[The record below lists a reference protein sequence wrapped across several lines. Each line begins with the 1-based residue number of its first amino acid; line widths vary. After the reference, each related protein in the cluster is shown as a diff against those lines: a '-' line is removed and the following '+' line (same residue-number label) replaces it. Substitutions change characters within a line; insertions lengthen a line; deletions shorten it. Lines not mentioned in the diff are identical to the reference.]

1 MWKTQVGNFYAPPVL
16 AGGVIYGIADRR
28 PPSAPNVIAVRI
40 SDGKLLWR
48 TPVPNSDNASYV
60 AADASNVALLTHSS
74 GLYGLDPATGT
85 QRWHI
90 PGIGGPGL
98 VVHKGVVFTTLATA
112 PIPGLPASQGAQLTL
127 PTPPPT
133 PTPPSTGGPSSPWT
147 ALLVAVKASDGAPLW
162 QAPFDLDVQRL
173 VVNDRAVYGTVT
185 GGVLFAF
192 DTHTGKPLTTTSQ
205 GGVGSPDT
213 TAFSQGWVMTASER
227 IVLVSDNQ
235 PNAPHLRALSAT
247 DGTVLW
253 DVPVEFGL
261 SASVPARV
269 QIAGDF
275 IYSVDGNN
283 NITAVRV
290 SNGSVA
296 WQRHFGQYDPSTL
309 VVRGSVVF
317 TMLAPFIPDI
327 GPCLIDCT
335 PSIVSLDA
343 ATGAVYWQRDVEGA
357 DYLAMFAQ

>member
-1 MWKTQVGNFYAPPVL
+1 
-16 AGGVIYGIADRR
+16 
-28 PPSAPNVIAVRI
+28 
-40 SDGKLLWR
+40 
-48 TPVPNSDNASYV
+48 
-60 AADASNVALLTHSS
+60 
-74 GLYGLDPATGT
+74 
-85 QRWHI
+85 
-90 PGIGGPGL
+90 
-98 VVHKGVVFTTLATA
+98 
-112 PIPGLPASQGAQLTL
+112 
-127 PTPPPT
+127 
-133 PTPPSTGGPSSPWT
+133 
-147 ALLVAVKASDGAPLW
+147 VAVKGSDGAPLW
-162 QAPFDLDVQRL
+162 QASFALDVRPL

-192 DTHTGKPLTTTSQ
+192 DTHTGQPLIAPSL
-205 GGVGSPDT
+205 GGVGSPGADD
-213 TAFSQGWVMTASER
+213 SSRGWVMTASER
-227 IVLVSDNQ
+227 IVLVSDNM
-235 PNAPHLRALSAT
+235 PNAPHLRALSAV

-290 SNGSVA
+290 SDGSVA
-296 WQRHFGQYDPSTL
+296 WQRRFGQYEPSTL
-309 VVRGSVVF
+309 GVTGSVVF
-317 TMLAPFIPDI
+317 AVLAPYVPDF

-357 DYLAMFAQ
+357 GYLAVSAQ